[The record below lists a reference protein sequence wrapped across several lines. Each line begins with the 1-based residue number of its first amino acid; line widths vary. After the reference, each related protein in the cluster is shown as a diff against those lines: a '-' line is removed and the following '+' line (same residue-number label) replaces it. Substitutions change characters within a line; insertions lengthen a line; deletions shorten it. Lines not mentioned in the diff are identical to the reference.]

1 MREEEEAPPL
11 PLLLPGRG
19 NCAGYHAARIVCRI
33 GPLWL
38 RCGRASARVGETQA
52 GHRIPCAA
60 RARDLR
66 RRHGSGWERSL
77 PSGSG
82 HDAEQ

>member
-1 MREEEEAPPL
+1 MRRKEKAPPL

-19 NCAGYHAARIVCRI
+19 NCAGYHAARIACRL
-33 GPLWL
+33 GFLWL
-38 RCGRASARVGETQA
+38 RCGRASARVDQTQA

-66 RRHGSGWERSL
+66 RQRGSGWERSL
-77 PSGSG
+77 PAGSG
-82 HDAEQ
+82 QDA